1 MDHRELCQTSGGFCR
16 FRHFEL
22 GGKNLKVL
30 DEETPG
36 GGLVAEFGHMVRCC
50 PLHQREGFRIFRV
63 LQSVCG
69 CLHMTLKKNRC
80 VTLEVCFDFHP
91 RGFIFL

>member
-1 MDHRELCQTSGGFCR
+1 MIMNSVKHLVVKNKCFCR

-22 GGKNLKVL
+22 GGKNHKVL

-50 PLHQREGFRIFRV
+50 PLHQREGFRILGGR
-63 LQSVCG
+63 Q
-69 CLHMTLKKNRC
+69 R
-80 VTLEVCFDFHP
+80 
-91 RGFIFL
+91 